1 MSLWDEILAERYLQ
15 DFEHG
20 GPEHDDTLT
29 VPEWTSILAQFAGQ
43 AYACDRIGRPDL
55 CRARL
60 VQVAAVAVAAIQSW
74 DRLHAPPEVSFEAL
88 RVGPGHAPAPCSGGT

>member
-1 MSLWDEILAERYLQ
+1 MSLWNEILDERYRQ

-29 VPEWTSILAQFAGQ
+29 IPEWTSILAQFAGQ

-74 DRLHAPPEVSFEAL
+74 DRLHSPPEAAFEAL
-88 RVGPGHAPAPCSGGT
+88 RAGPDHTSGPCLSGG